1 MAFKL
6 FYSRGATAQLTQLSR
21 LLAIANL
28 LVGDCP
34 EELAY
39 PQSTG
44 VSRSAAGGQDVV
56 GSDAL
61 AGD

>member
-1 MAFKL
+1 MAFEL
-6 FYSRGATAQLTQLSR
+6 FHSRSAATQLTQLSR
-21 LLAIANL
+21 LLAIANF

-39 PQSTG
+39 PKSTS

-61 AGD
+61 A

>member
-6 FYSRGATAQLTQLSR
+6 FHPGSAATQLTQLSG

-44 VSRSAAGGQDVV
+44 VSRSAASG
-56 GSDAL
+56 
-61 AGD
+61 